1 MNLNRLI
8 KSLSIKEIKGNVDL
22 DIRGIAYNSNR
33 IKPGDLFVCI
43 KGFRDDGHFYAEDA
57 LMNGAV
63 AFIVERP
70 LEGVKTTQIVV
81 ENSRNALAII
91 SNVFF
96 GFPSSKLE
104 LIGVTG
110 TNGKTTSVYMID
122 SILKAAGKKTG
133 FLGTIEYRIDN
144 KFYPSYCTTP
154 ESLDLQIMFSEM
166 LKQKVDSVVMEV
178 TSHAIDLERVT
189 GCQFRVLVFTNLS
202 QDHLDYHEDMENY
215 FKVKSRIFQS
225 SSSEIIVP
233 NYVINIDDFYGR
245 EIAKTIGMQGYF
257 YALNTPADIMV
268 SDINLTKEGTSF
280 KATTPKGPLFIKM
293 KLKGIFNVYNAL
305 AAIGAGLSLGI
316 SLKEIKLGLEALHLV
331 PGRFETLDYG
341 QEFNVIIDYAHTPAS
356 LENVLKTV
364 RRISDGRVITV
375 FGCGGDRDKSKRPLM
390 GTAVAELS
398 DFFII
403 TSDNPRGENPMEII
417 DQIEKGFMEN
427 FPKAR
432 YCKIV
437 DRRDAIFQAI
447 ALAKKDDTVIIAGK
461 GHEQGQVFADRIVPF
476 DDHQVAYEALK
487 ELMRCSL

>member
-8 KSLSIKEIKGNVDL
+8 KSLSPKEIKGNIDL
-22 DIRGIAYNSNR
+22 DIRGIAYNSNKV
-33 IKPGDLFVCI
+33 KPGDLFVCI
-43 KGFRDDGHFYAEDA
+43 KGFKDDGHLYAEDA
-57 LMNGAV
+57 LTNGAV

-70 LEGVKTTQIVV
+70 TEGLKSSQIVV
-81 ENSRNALAII
+81 ESSRKALAVA
-91 SNVFF
+91 SNIFF
-96 GFPSSKLE
+96 GFPSSRLE

-110 TNGKTTSVYMID
+110 TNGKTTTVYMID

-133 FLGTIEYRIDN
+133 LLGTIEYRIDN

-154 ESLDLQIMFSEM
+154 ESLDLQIMFDEM

-202 QDHLDYHEDMENY
+202 QDHLDYHENVENY
-215 FKVKSRIFQS
+215 FKVKSRIFKNS
-225 SSSEIIVP
+225 ANEIIVP

-245 EIAKTIGMQGYF
+245 EIAKMVGMQGYF
-257 YALNTPADIMV
+257 YGLNTPADITV

-280 KATTPKGPLFIKM
+280 KTTTPKGPLFVKM
-293 KLKGIFNVYNAL
+293 RLKGVFNVYNAL
-305 AAIGAGLSLGI
+305 GAIGAGLSLGI
-316 SLKEIKLGLEALHLV
+316 SLKDIKLGLEAIRLI
-331 PGRFETLDYG
+331 PGRFEPLDYG

-356 LENVLKTV
+356 LENVLKTI
-364 RRISDGRVITV
+364 RRISDGRIITI
-375 FGCGGDRDKSKRPLM
+375 FGCGGDRDKGKRPLM
-390 GTAVAELS
+390 GAIAAELS

-403 TSDNPRGENPMEII
+403 TSDNPRSEDPMEII
-417 DQIEKGFMEN
+417 DQIEGGFIEE

-432 YCKIV
+432 YCKIA
-437 DRRDAIFQAI
+437 DRRDAIFQAV
-447 ALAKKDDTVIIAGK
+447 ALAKNGDTVIIAGK
-461 GHEQGQVFADRIVPF
+461 GHEQGQIFVDRIVPF